1 MGKYG
6 FSVFVGNLSRRVRRD
21 DLKDVFRDCGR
32 VLDVD
37 IKTGYGMT
45 HNIGYDSYKYDSYMT
60 HYISAFVEFEERRD
74 AEDAVKELNGIKVEG
89 DRISVEMSKVSHYDV
104 IDYDSSLTM
113 THNRDES

>member
-37 IKTGYGMT
+37 IKTGYGST
-45 HNIGYDSYKYDSYMT
+45 ISYPTIIINSFS
-60 HYISAFVEFEERRD
+60 IC
-74 AEDAVKELNGIKVEG
+74 
-89 DRISVEMSKVSHYDV
+89 
-104 IDYDSSLTM
+104 
-113 THNRDES
+113 